1 MKLRQKHPHCFD
13 AGDAPLKKKKK
24 LNGQTS
30 VPMNTQSNSQ
40 SVNGKESLEEIKHTG
55 AITYNAMIQNKGR
68 RQSLRTTQ
76 RRTDLTQATC
86 SPDMKPQS
94 CFEEF
99 TPIIT
104 ADESDDETYTF
115 QCSCAGLYQ
124 CSVTGLVFDMKA
136 EGDVVYRTVPWNR
149 RLLAQHHKKP
159 AGPLFDIKCQ
169 QQSVCQLHL
178 PHCELIST
186 GGGQFLQVAH
196 VKDEGIEFIR
206 PHQITETHVVIN
218 ITGFSGFGNV
228 KDEDSPADPVQALV
242 LLFYKPPEELNL
254 RSFLNVLLLPRNIM
268 IHDVKNKR
276 RELVGEEMYIDVPSK
291 CILYPKQVY
300 TLSTVPDDDLIV
312 VQPNEAEF
320 NEEHLNYS
328 ITTFQVILKT
338 IITDINLSVTHQGSS
353 SCIWEREVCL
363 LPNRVRDMAAS
374 PKKRLLNVRSSF
386 IDRISGPVL
395 SSLMDK
401 LLEKGLMVD
410 GDREEA
416 DAMQTRSDR
425 ARFVIDTVRRK
436 GEAASS
442 QMIEFLRELD
452 AFLHR
457 NLFLI

>member
-1 MKLRQKHPHCFD
+1 
-13 AGDAPLKKKKK
+13 
-24 LNGQTS
+24 
-30 VPMNTQSNSQ
+30 
-40 SVNGKESLEEIKHTG
+40 
-55 AITYNAMIQNKGR
+55 MIQNKGR
-68 RQSLRTTQ
+68 RQSLITTQ

-104 ADESDDETYTF
+104 ADESEDETYTF
-115 QCSCAGLYQ
+115 QCSSAGLYQ

-136 EGDVVYRTVPWNR
+136 EGDVVYRTVPWNL

-196 VKDEGIEFIR
+196 VKDESIEFIR

-218 ITGFSGFGNV
+218 ITGFSRFGNV
-228 KDEDSPADPVQALV
+228 KDEDSPTEPVQALV

-300 TLSTVPDDDLIV
+300 SLSTVPDDDLIV

-320 NEEHLNYS
+320 DEEHLNYS

-363 LPNRVRDMAAS
+363 LPNRVRDMTAS

-416 DAMQTRSDR
+416 DTMQTRSDR